1 MDREQIHLTEAEWAV
16 MECLWEQN
24 PKTGREISEWLSKRM
39 GWNRS
44 TSLTLLRR
52 LEAKGAVA
60 ADAEGERKRFRPM
73 ICREEAALQETK
85 SLLKRV
91 YRGSLSMMVSSLTQT
106 EPLSRDEIQELY
118 DILKGMEERK
128 DG

>member
-24 PKTGREISEWLSKRM
+24 PKTGREICEWLSKRM

-52 LEAKGAVA
+52 LEAKGAVL
-60 ADAEGERKRFRPM
+60 ADAEGERKRFRPL

-106 EPLSRDEIQELY
+106 EPLSGAEIQELY

>member
-1 MDREQIHLTEAEWAV
+1 MNREQIHLTEAEWAV
-16 MECLWEQN
+16 MECLWERN
-24 PKTGREISEWLSKRM
+24 PKTGREITQWLAQRM

-60 ADAEGERKRFRPM
+60 GDAEGERKRFLPLIR
-73 ICREEAALQETK
+73 REEAAMQETK

-106 EPLSRDEIQELY
+106 EPLSQDEIQELY
-118 DILKGMEERK
+118 DILKGMEERN

>member
-1 MDREQIHLTEAEWAV
+1 MNREQIHLTEAEWAV
-16 MECLWEQN
+16 MECLWERN
-24 PKTGREISEWLSKRM
+24 PKTGREITQWLAQRM

-52 LEAKGAVA
+52 LEAKCAVA
-60 ADAEGERKRFRPM
+60 GDAEGERKRFRPR
-73 ICREEAALQETK
+73 IRREEAALQETK

-106 EPLSRDEIQELY
+106 EPLSQDEIQELY
-118 DILKGMEERK
+118 DILKGMEERN

>member
-24 PKTGREISEWLSKRM
+24 PKTGREISELLSKRI

-52 LEAKGAVA
+52 LEAKGAVV
-60 ADAEGERKRFRPM
+60 ADAEGERKRFRPL

-106 EPLSRDEIQELY
+106 EPLSRAEIQELY